1 MEKKPARKR
10 AMSRLR
16 AGLFETAMLNRSR
29 RFTPFLALAVVLG
42 AAAEGRAQA
51 DPQNFLFSSGQS
63 IQPFFDGWSHHPDG
77 GFDMHFGYLNRNYV
91 EELHVPVGAANRMAP
106 GEPDQGQPTYFYPRT
121 NRRVFRV
128 RVPADWGDR
137 RLEWQV
143 TVGDETYRAL
153 GWLQPEWE
161 IFENAAAAR
170 AGGQGDNQP
179 PTLAVAVPA
188 GAAAGE
194 PVTLSA
200 AVTDDG
206 LPPPRRRGAGAR
218 ATLDTFERRSGEP
231 TLPVNVPQIQVS
243 ARKRPLRTPVEIGSL
258 VRTGPNTRVTVT
270 WTQLRG
276 AVGVTLAP
284 DDDAPDGSA
293 VVAATFPSPG
303 EYLFRV
309 QASDTLA
316 TVTEEVSVSVR

>member
-1 MEKKPARKR
+1 
-10 AMSRLR
+10 
-16 AGLFETAMLNRSR
+16 MLNRSR
-29 RFTPFLALAVVLG
+29 LLTSLLALAVVLG

-91 EELHVPVGAANRMAP
+91 EELHIPVGAANRIAP
-106 GEPDQGQPTYFYPRT
+106 GEPDQGQSTYFYPRA
-121 NRRVFRV
+121 NRRVFSV

-143 TVGDETYRAL
+143 TVGDETHRAL

-161 IFENAAAAR
+161 IFANPAAAR

-179 PTLAVAVPA
+179 PELAVTVPA
-188 GAAAGE
+188 GVVSGE
-194 PVTLSA
+194 PAVLVA

-206 LPPPRRRGAGAR
+206 LPPPRRRGGGTGLPPA
-218 ATLDTFERRSGEP
+218 FERVSGQP
-231 TLPVNVPQIQVS
+231 TLPVNVPQLQTS
-243 ARKRPLRTPVEIGSL
+243 ARKRPLRTPVE
-258 VRTGPNTRVTVT
+258 RVTVT

-276 AVGVTLAP
+276 AAGVTLEP
-284 DDDAPDGSA
+284 EDDAPDGSA
-293 VVAATFPSPG
+293 VLTATFPSPG

-316 TVTEEVSVSVR
+316 TVTEEIAVSVR

>member
-1 MEKKPARKR
+1 MKKPARGEGR
-10 AMSRLR
+10 NRSR
-16 AGLFETAMLNRSR
+16 AGVFEKAMLNRSR
-29 RFTPFLALAVVLG
+29 RLTPLLALAVVLG

-77 GFDMHFGYLNRNYV
+77 GFDFHFGYLNRNYV
-91 EELHVPVGAANRMAP
+91 EELNVPVGAANRMSP
-106 GEPDQGQPTYFYPRT
+106 GDPDQGQPTYFYPRT
-121 NRRVFRV
+121 NRRMFSV

-161 IFENAAAAR
+161 IFANAAAAR

-179 PTLAVAVPA
+179 PTLAVTVPA

-194 PVTLSA
+194 PVTLTA

-206 LPPPRRRGAGAR
+206 LPPPRRRGGGGR
-218 ATLDTFERRSGEP
+218 GTLDTFEQRPGEP

-243 ARKRPLRTPVEIGSL
+243 ARKRPLRTPVE
-258 VRTGPNTRVTVT
+258 RVTVT

-276 AVGVTLAP
+276 AAGVTLAA

-293 VVAATFPSPG
+293 VVTAVFPSPG

-316 TVTEEVSVSVR
+316 NAVEMVSVTVR

>member
-1 MEKKPARKR
+1 MNPARGR
-10 AMSRLR
+10 EGFAPG
-16 AGLFETAMLNRSR
+16 AGPFETAMLNRSR
-29 RFTPFLALAVVLG
+29 RLTPLLVLVFVLG

-77 GFDMHFGYLNRNYV
+77 GFDMYFGYLNRNYV
-91 EELHVPVGAANRMAP
+91 EELHIPVGGANRMAP

-121 NRRVFRV
+121 NRRVFSV
-128 RVPADWGDR
+128 TVPADWGDR

-143 TVGDETYRAL
+143 TVNEQTYRAL

-161 IFENAAAAR
+161 IFANAAAAR

-179 PTLAVAVPA
+179 PALAVTAPA
-188 GAAAGE
+188 GAAPGE

-206 LPPPRRRGAGAR
+206 LPPPRRRGGGGR
-218 ATLDTFERRSGEP
+218 GTLSTFEQQPGEP
-231 TLPVNVPQIQVS
+231 TLPVNVPQLQAS
-243 ARKRPLRTPVEIGSL
+243 ARKRPVRTPVEIGSL
-258 VRTGPNTRVTVT
+258 LRPGPGTQVNVT

-276 AVGVTLAP
+276 AAGVTLEP
-284 DDDAPDGSA
+284 QNDLPDGEAA
-293 VVAATFPSPG
+293 VTAIFPAPG

-309 QASDTLA
+309 QASDNRA
-316 TVTEEVSVSVR
+316 TVTEEVAVTVR

>member
-1 MEKKPARKR
+1 
-10 AMSRLR
+10 
-16 AGLFETAMLNRSR
+16 MLNRSR
-29 RFTPFLALAVVLG
+29 RLTPLLALAVVLG

-91 EELHVPVGAANRMAP
+91 EELHIPVGAANRMSP
-106 GEPDQGQPTYFYPRT
+106 GEPDRGQATYFYPRA
-121 NRRVFRV
+121 NRRVFSV
-128 RVPADWGDR
+128 RVPADWADR

-143 TVGDETYRAL
+143 TVGDETHRAL

-161 IFENAAAAR
+161 IFANPAAAR

-179 PTLAVAVPA
+179 PELTVTAPA
-188 GAAAGE
+188 DVVSGE
-194 PVTLSA
+194 PAALVA

-206 LPPPRRRGAGAR
+206 LPSQRRRGGGTGLPPA
-218 ATLDTFERRSGEP
+218 FERVSGQP
-231 TLPVNVPQIQVS
+231 TLPVNVPQLQAA
-243 ARKRPLRTPVEIGSL
+243 ARKRPLRTPVE
-258 VRTGPNTRVTVT
+258 RVTVT

-276 AVGVTLAP
+276 AAGVTLEP
-284 DDDAPDGSA
+284 EDDAPDGSA
-293 VVAATFPSPG
+293 VVTATFPAPG

-316 TVTEEVSVSVR
+316 TVTEEIAVSVR

>member
-1 MEKKPARKR
+1 
-10 AMSRLR
+10 
-16 AGLFETAMLNRSR
+16 MLNRSR
-29 RFTPFLALAVVLG
+29 RLAPLLALAVILG

-77 GFDMHFGYLNRNYV
+77 GFDFHFGYLNRNYV
-91 EELHVPVGAANRMAP
+91 EELHIPVGAANRMSP
-106 GEPDQGQPTYFYPRT
+106 GDPDQGQPTYFYPRT
-121 NRRVFRV
+121 NRRMFSV

-161 IFENAAAAR
+161 IFANAAAAR

-179 PTLAVAVPA
+179 PTLAVTAPA

-194 PVTLSA
+194 PVVLSA

-206 LPPPRRRGAGAR
+206 LPPPRRRGGGGR
-218 ATLDTFERRSGEP
+218 GTLDTFERRPGEP

-258 VRTGPNTRVTVT
+258 PRPGPGTQVNVT

-276 AVGVTLAP
+276 ATGVTLQP
-284 DDDAPDGSA
+284 NEDAPDGEA
-293 VVAATFPSPG
+293 VVTAVFPAAG

-316 TVTEEVSVSVR
+316 TATEMVTVTVR

>member
-1 MEKKPARKR
+1 
-10 AMSRLR
+10 
-16 AGLFETAMLNRSR
+16 MLNRSR
-29 RFTPFLALAVVLG
+29 RLTPWLALAVVVG
-42 AAAEGRAQA
+42 AAADGRAQA

-91 EELHVPVGAANRMAP
+91 EELHVPVGPANRMSP
-106 GEPDQGQPTYFYPRT
+106 GEADQGQPTYFYPRT
-121 NRRVFRV
+121 NRRMFSV

-153 GWLQPEWE
+153 AWLQPEWE
-161 IFENAAAAR
+161 IFANAAEAR

-179 PTLAVAVPA
+179 PTLAVTVPP

-194 PVTLSA
+194 QVTLSA

-206 LPPPRRRGAGAR
+206 LPPPRRRGGGGR
-218 ATLDTFERRSGEP
+218 DTLDTFDRRPGEP

-243 ARKRPLRTPVEIGSL
+243 ARKRPLRTPVEG
-258 VRTGPNTRVTVT
+258 VTVT

-276 AVGVTLAP
+276 AGVTLAS

-293 VVAATFPSPG
+293 VVTAVFPSPG

-316 TVTEEVSVSVR
+316 TVSEEVVVTVR

>member
-1 MEKKPARKR
+1 MEKKPARR
-10 AMSRLR
+10 GRVTSRPR

-29 RFTPFLALAVVLG
+29 RLTPLLALAVVLG

-51 DPQNFLFSSGQS
+51 DPQNFLFSSGQT

-91 EELHVPVGAANRMAP
+91 EELHIPVGAANRMAP
-106 GEPDQGQPTYFYPRT
+106 GGPDRGQPTYFYPRT
-121 NRRVFRV
+121 NRRVFSV
-128 RVPADWGDR
+128 TVPADWGDR

-143 TVGDETYRAL
+143 TVNGETYRAL

-179 PTLAVAVPA
+179 PALAVTVPA
-188 GAAAGE
+188 DAAPGE
-194 PVTLSA
+194 PVILSA

-206 LPPPRRRGAGAR
+206 LPPPRRRGGGGR
-218 ATLDTFERRSGEP
+218 GTLSTFERRPGDP
-231 TLPVNVPQIQVS
+231 TLPVNVPQLQASV
-243 ARKRPLRTPVEIGSL
+243 RRRPLRTPVE
-258 VRTGPNTRVTVT
+258 RVTVT

-276 AVGVTLAP
+276 AAGVTLEP
-284 DDDAPDGSA
+284 GDDAPAGRA
-293 VVAATFPSPG
+293 VVTATFPSPG
-303 EYLFRV
+303 RYRFRV

-316 TVTEEVSVSVR
+316 TVTEEVSVMVR

>member
-1 MEKKPARKR
+1 
-10 AMSRLR
+10 MS
-16 AGLFETAMLNRSR
+16 
-29 RFTPFLALAVVLG
+29 
-42 AAAEGRAQA
+42 
-51 DPQNFLFSSGQS
+51 
-63 IQPFFDGWSHHPDG
+63 
-77 GFDMHFGYLNRNYV
+77 
-91 EELHVPVGAANRMAP
+91 P
-106 GEPDQGQPTYFYPRT
+106 GDPDQGQPTYFYPRT
-121 NRRVFRV
+121 NRRVFSV
-128 RVPADWGDR
+128 TVPADWGDR

-161 IFENAAAAR
+161 IFANAAAAR

-179 PTLAVAVPA
+179 PTLAVTVPA

-206 LPPPRRRGAGAR
+206 LPPPRRRGGGGR
-218 ATLDTFERRSGEP
+218 GTLDTFERRPGEP

-258 VRTGPNTRVTVT
+258 ARTGPNTRVNVT

-276 AVGVTLAP
+276 ETGVSLRAQ
-284 DDDAPDGSA
+284 DGVPDGEA
-293 VVAATFPSPG
+293 AVAAVFPAPG

-309 QASDTLA
+309 EASDTLA
-316 TVTEEVSVSVR
+316 TATETVTVIVRQESAP

>member
-1 MEKKPARKR
+1 
-10 AMSRLR
+10 
-16 AGLFETAMLNRSR
+16 MLNRSR
-29 RFTPFLALAVVLG
+29 RLTPLLVLVFVLG

-91 EELHVPVGAANRMAP
+91 QDLHIPVGAGNRMSP
-106 GEPDQGQPTYFYPRT
+106 GEPDQGQTTYFYPRA
-121 NRRVFRV
+121 NRRVFSV
-128 RVPADWGDR
+128 RVPEDWGDR
-137 RLEWQV
+137 RLEWQL
-143 TVGDETYRAL
+143 TVGDETHRAL

-161 IFENAAAAR
+161 IFANRAAAR

-179 PTLAVAVPA
+179 PALAVTAPVGAV
-188 GAAAGE
+188 AGE
-194 PVTLSA
+194 PVTLTA

-206 LPPPRRRGAGAR
+206 LPPPRQRGGGG
-218 ATLDTFERRSGEP
+218 TGIPPTFERVSDQP
-231 TLPVNVPQIQVS
+231 TLPVNVPQLQAS
-243 ARKRPLRTPVEIGSL
+243 ARKRPVRTPVE
-258 VRTGPNTRVTVT
+258 RVTVT

-276 AVGVTLAP
+276 AAGVTLEP
-284 DDDAPDGSA
+284 EEDAPEGSA
-293 VVAATFPSPG
+293 VVTAVFPTAG

-316 TVTEEVSVSVR
+316 TVTEEVSVTVR

>member
-1 MEKKPARKR
+1 
-10 AMSRLR
+10 
-16 AGLFETAMLNRSR
+16 MLKRSR
-29 RFTPFLALAVVLG
+29 RLTPLLALAVVLG
-42 AAAEGRAQA
+42 ASADGRAQA
-51 DPQNFLFSSGQS
+51 DPQNFLFSSGQA

-77 GFDMHFGYLNRNYV
+77 GFEMHFGYLNRNYV

-106 GEPDQGQPTYFYPRT
+106 GEPDHGQPTYFYPRT
-121 NRRVFRV
+121 QRRMFSV

-143 TVGDETYRAL
+143 TVDEQTYRAL

-161 IFENAAAAR
+161 IFANAAEAR
-170 AGGQGDNQP
+170 AGGQGDNRP
-179 PTLAVAVPA
+179 PTLAVTGPRV
-188 GAAAGE
+188 AAAGE

-206 LPPPRRRGAGAR
+206 LPPPRRRGGGGR
-218 ATLDTFERRSGEP
+218 GTLDTFQPRPGDP
-231 TLPVNVPQIQVS
+231 TLPVNVPQLQAS
-243 ARKRPLRTPVEIGSL
+243 ARKRPLRTPVE
-258 VRTGPNTRVTVT
+258 RVTVT

-276 AVGVTLAP
+276 AAGVALEAE
-284 DDDAPDGSA
+284 DGAPDGSA
-293 VVAATFPSPG
+293 VVTATFPSPG

-316 TVTEEVSVSVR
+316 TVTEEVAITVRGEPGP